1 MTTGP
6 AGTYPGVMEHVT
18 GPGEAKIDRL
28 LQSAAQAQQQ
38 GRQAEALRLF
48 EEIVALAPGHAIAL
62 NALGVHAL
70 GTGAAARAAD
80 LFGRA
85 TAADPGATTL
95 WINLAN
101 ANRALHDDEGER
113 AALLAA
119 LAVDQGEF
127 VALLR
132 LAQLHQRRGED
143 ADAAARWEV
152 VLGLAAQLPQRP
164 AHLEAWLAEGREFVA
179 RQKQGFAAALEGGLT
194 ADRTA
199 LAGKAKR
206 RFDACV
212 DHMLGRRPI
221 FANVCEGGVHY
232 PFLPADEFFDRD
244 LFPWFAALEA
254 KTDAIRAEALALLD
268 DGGRGFAP
276 YVAQPAGTPPN
287 KWTALDG
294 SHDWSACY
302 LWKYGVR
309 DDALCAACPET
320 AALIERIAP
329 PHIPRRMPTVF
340 FSLLRPRS
348 RLPAHTGVTNTRAI
362 VHLPLVVPAG
372 CGFRVGGE
380 TREWRVGEAFAFDD
394 TIEHEAWNDSDDPRL
409 VLILDHWNPH
419 LSADEQ
425 RMLTRLFETADA
437 SGHRPEQTGMA

>member
-1 MTTGP
+1 MTQ
-6 AGTYPGVMEHVT
+6 VSS
-18 GPGEAKIDRL
+18 PGEGKIDRL
-28 LQSAAQAQQQ
+28 LQSATLAQQQ
-38 GRQAEALRLF
+38 GRQAEALRMF
-48 EEIVALAPGHAIAL
+48 EEIVALAPGDPRAL

-70 GTGAAARAAD
+70 ATGAAKRAAE
-80 LFGRA
+80 LFRRA
-85 TAADPGATTL
+85 TQADPRAATL

-101 ANRALHDDEGER
+101 AARALHDDEAER
-113 AALLAA
+113 AALFSA
-119 LAVDQGEF
+119 LSVDQAEF

-132 LAQLHQRRGED
+132 LAQLHQRRGEH
-143 ADAAARWEV
+143 ADATMRWDM
-152 VLGLAAQLPQRP
+152 VLALAAQLPQRP
-164 AHLEAWLAEGREFVA
+164 ADLDVMLAAGQDYV
-179 RQKQGFAAALEGGLT
+179 RQQRQGFASVLESGLMT
-194 ADRTA
+194 HRSG
-199 LAGKAKR
+199 LAGTARR

-212 DHMLGRRPI
+212 DHMLGRRRI
-221 FANVCEGGVHY
+221 FANACEGGVHY

-244 LFPWFAALEA
+244 LFPWFAELEA
-254 KTDAIRAEALALLD
+254 KTDAIRSEALALLD
-268 DGGRGFAP
+268 GGGRGFAP

-309 DDALCAACPET
+309 DGALCEACPET
-320 AALIERIAP
+320 AALIERLAP
-329 PHIPRRMPTVF
+329 PHIPHRMPTVF
-340 FSLLRPRS
+340 FSLLKPHS

-362 VHLPLVVPAG
+362 VHLPLVVPPG

-419 LSADEQ
+419 LTADEQ
-425 RMLTRLFETADA
+425 RMLVRLFETADA
-437 SGHRPEQTGMA
+437 SGHRPQHSGVV

>member
-1 MTTGP
+1 MK
-6 AGTYPGVMEHVT
+6 HVS

-38 GRQAEALRLF
+38 GRHAEAQGLF
-48 EEIVALAPGHAIAL
+48 EEIVALDPGHAVAL

-70 GTGAAARAAD
+70 ETGAAARAAT
-80 LFGRA
+80 LFRRA
-85 TAADPGATTL
+85 AEADPQATTL

-101 ANRALHDDEGER
+101 ASRALHDDEAER
-113 AALLAA
+113 TALLSA
-119 LAVDQGEF
+119 LAADQADF

-143 ADAAARWEV
+143 ADATMRWEV
-152 VLGLAAQLPQRP
+152 VLGLAARLPQRP
-164 AHLEAWLAEGREFVA
+164 AHLEAWLAEGRDFVR
-179 RQKQGFAAALEGGLT
+179 RQRDGFASGLDDGLA
-194 ADRTA
+194 ADRAELT
-199 LAGKAKR
+199 GKARR

-212 DHMLGRRPI
+212 DHMLGRRRI

-232 PFLPADEFFDRD
+232 PFLPADEFFDAD
-244 LFPWFAALEA
+244 LFPWMAVLEA
-254 KTDAIRAEALALLD
+254 KTAAIRAEALRLLD

-320 AALIERIAP
+320 AAVIERIAP

-340 FSLLRPRS
+340 FSLLKPRS

-362 VHLPLVVPAG
+362 IHLPLVVPAG

-394 TIEHEAWNDSDDPRL
+394 TIEHEAWNDSDEPRL

-419 LSADEQ
+419 LTPDEH
-425 RMLTRLFETADA
+425 RMLVRLFETADA
-437 SGHRPEQTGMA
+437 SGHRPEQSGVA

>member
-1 MTTGP
+1 
-6 AGTYPGVMEHVT
+6 MEHVT
-18 GPGEAKIDRL
+18 SPGEGKIERL
-28 LQSAAQAQQQ
+28 LQSAASAQQQ
-38 GRQAEALRLF
+38 GRQAEAVRLF
-48 EEIVALAPGHAIAL
+48 EEIVAQLPDHAIAL

-70 GTGAAARAAD
+70 ATGAAARAFD

-85 TAADPGATTL
+85 TRADPHATTL
-95 WINLAN
+95 WVNLAN
-101 ANRALHDDEGER
+101 AARALRDDEAER
-113 AALLAA
+113 TALLAA
-119 LAVDQGEF
+119 LAVDQTEF

-132 LAQLHQRRGED
+132 LAQLHQRRGEH
-143 ADAAARWEV
+143 ADAAARWET
-152 VLGLAAQLPQRP
+152 VLGLAVHLPQRP
-164 AHLEAWLAEGREFVA
+164 ADLEALLAEA
-179 RQKQGFAAALEGGLT
+179 RDYVERQRQGLAATLEDGL
-194 ADRTA
+194 AANRA
-199 LAGKAKR
+199 RLAGTPRR

-212 DHMLGRRPI
+212 DHMLGRRRI
-221 FANVCEGGVHY
+221 FANICEGGVHY

-244 LFPWFAALEA
+244 LFPWFAGLEA
-254 KTDAIRAEALALLD
+254 KTDAIRAEAQALLD

-276 YVAQPAGTPPN
+276 YVTQPAGMPPN

-320 AALIERIAP
+320 AAEIEVLAP
-329 PHIPRRMPTVF
+329 PHVPHRMPTVF

-362 VHLPLVVPAG
+362 IHLPLVVPPG

-394 TIEHEAWNDSDDPRL
+394 TIEHEAWNDSDEPRL

-419 LSADEQ
+419 LSEDEQ
-425 RMLTRLFETADA
+425 RMLVQLFETADA
-437 SGHRPEQTGMA
+437 SGHRPDTSVVA